1 MKNLSQQIQNS
12 INEDLTQINN
22 RIKGTAFLEILKFKI
37 IDKLP
42 IILKTKLSR
51 DKEDS
56 LDQFSYEDES
66 RIIDANIIISSSSKI
81 TLNKELKNDL
91 LIICLSGPITV
102 GIEDYE
108 LKKILTSIY
117 LQILALLF
125 RKDLNVVC
133 IILKIQ

>member
-81 TLNKELKNDL
+81 TLIKN
-91 LIICLSGPITV
+91 
-102 GIEDYE
+102 
-108 LKKILTSIY
+108 
-117 LQILALLF
+117 
-125 RKDLNVVC
+125 
-133 IILKIQ
+133 

>member
-91 LIICLSGPITV
+91 LIICLSGQGPSLVGLVVITHLPV
-102 GIEDYE
+102 TWLIFQCPVHG
-108 LKKILTSIY
+108 TWG
-117 LQILALLF
+117 
-125 RKDLNVVC
+125 C
-133 IILKIQ
+133 T